1 MNDILL
7 ETFFQP
13 ERWEKALEK
22 GLVKDIDKGVL
33 SALTR
38 PETRLRMYESI
49 RDGKYEITPPHTALI
64 PKDNPGEF
72 RTVYINEP
80 HDRVL
85 LSICNDLLFD
95 MMPEMVH
102 PSCRSYL
109 TGVGCGMVVKD
120 ISSRICMSTG
130 DIGFKA
136 DLSKYF
142 DSVPLR
148 YIHAAFD
155 KVERKYGHSALIDV
169 LRKYYD
175 SNIYIDTDGVV
186 QDKYQSLKQGCSVAS
201 WLADVVLSHIDARL
215 CQLDGYYV
223 RYSDDIVFVGPDYQ
237 KAMDILS
244 EELMAMDMKLNPKKV
259 EYLNSSRWFKFLGFS
274 IKGGSI
280 SMSPRRLK
288 TFQKEIQRRT
298 VNVPKITIDKA
309 LREVNRYLY
318 KGFDGHSWATA
329 VLPVINVKED
339 IDKMNAFVMD
349 CLRGVKTRKK
359 RVGGLGYDKSGS
371 IGCVVRGKG
380 ANVSMNRSKVP
391 VIEGYNT
398 LMCMKKALHTSH
410 AAYDAMVRQ
419 M

>member
-38 PETRLRMYESI
+38 PETRLRMYEAI

-155 KVERKYGHSALIDV
+155 KVEQKYGHSALIDV

-201 WLADVVLSHIDARL
+201 WLADVALRSLDEKMTL
-215 CQLDGYYV
+215 CGGLYI
-223 RYSDDIVFVGPDYQ
+223 RYSDDIVYFGDNYQ
-237 KAMDILS
+237 EVMDILAQHLGEMS
-244 EELMAMDMKLNPKKV
+244 MKLNPKKV
-259 EYLNSSRWFKFLGFS
+259 EYISKNRWFKFLGFS
-274 IKGGSI
+274 IHGGDI
-280 SMSPRRLK
+280 SMSKKRLK
-288 TFQKEIQRRT
+288 NFQKEIQKRT
-298 VNVPKITIDKA
+298 VNQPKTTPKA
-309 LREVNRYLY
+309 ALNAVNAYLY

-329 VLPVINVKED
+329 VLPVINVEHD
-339 IDKMNAFVMD
+339 IKLMNEFIID
-349 CLRGVKTRKK
+349 CLRAVTTGKK
-359 RVGGLGYDKSGS
+359 KVGGLGYHCEGS
-371 IGCVVRGKG
+371 FCVARGTG
-380 ANVSMNRSKVP
+380 RNVTTNRKKVP
-391 VIEGYNT
+391 MIEGYYSLKCMQNT
-398 LMCMKKALHTSH
+398 LKTSH
-410 AAYDAMVRQ
+410 AVFDAMVRL

>member
-1 MNDILL
+1 MDKLL
-7 ETFFQP
+7 EIFFQP

-38 PETRLRMYESI
+38 PETRLRMYEAI

-109 TGVGCGMVVKD
+109 TGVGCGMVVQD
-120 ISSRICMSTG
+120 ISSRIRMSTG

-155 KVERKYGHSALIDV
+155 KVEQKHGHSALIDV

-359 RVGGLGYDKSGS
+359 RVGGLGYDKLGS

-398 LMCMKKALHTSH
+398 LMCMKKALRTSH